1 MLNRFCQTLRN
12 DGQSFCWIPRTRYR
26 VRLIG
31 VPTER
36 PFPSVL
42 GEPFEVTTTLY
53 LGQALSLLQQPTAE
67 QRIWACSSRPAI
79 PRGVRDRGWKGA
91 PRLFAFPSIILAIR
105 PTFPGPSGLGVRQ
118 ANLPII

>member
-1 MLNRFCQTLRN
+1 MLGRFCQTLRN
-12 DGQSFCWIPRTRYR
+12 DGQSFCWIPRTRCR

-53 LGQALSLLQQPTAE
+53 LGQAFFVA
-67 QRIWACSSRPAI
+67 A
-79 PRGVRDRGWKGA
+79 
-91 PRLFAFPSIILAIR
+91 
-105 PTFPGPSGLGVRQ
+105 
-118 ANLPII
+118 ANG